1 MIDFS
6 TLKGMAIPEGEVVKI
21 AVGDTVLWQADETP
35 SAPAYTN
42 LAKTFTSG
50 RFNSSGAIVAQAGA
64 TTCEDYIQAK
74 KGDVVRIKGFGA
86 LTNYRTVMYTPAKG
100 VLNVGIANALGTGY
114 ATYAYDSSTGIVTL
128 TMVHAQSWYVRFSG
142 VLTGTT
148 DDVIITVNE
157 EITY

>member
-6 TLKGMAIPEGEVVKI
+6 TLKSMTIPDGEVVKI
-21 AVGDTVLWQADETP
+21 TAGNTVLWQKEETP
-35 SAPAYTN
+35 PTPTYTN

-50 RFNSSGAIVAQAGA
+50 RFNSSAAIVAQDGA
-64 TTCEDYIQAK
+64 TTCEDYIQAA

-86 LTNYRTVMYTPAKG
+86 LTKYRTVMYNPNKVAI
-100 VLNVGIANALGTGY
+100 NVGTANALGSGY

-157 EITY
+157 EIV